1 MTPRPALEHSDA
13 ISVTRCGNGYKL
25 RLVICPI
32 CGADLEPADGETRG
46 TGPAYHLNT
55 HDWQDLI
62 AARRRADLPQRLT
75 PFEPHRPTAPT
86 PTATHPDRPHA
97 SPTSR
102 SD

>member
-1 MTPRPALEHSDA
+1 VTPRRSPQVPGAA
-13 ISVTRCGNGYKL
+13 SVTSCGNGYKL

-46 TGPAYHLNT
+46 TGPAYHLST

-62 AARRRADLPQRLT
+62 AARRRAGLPQRLT
-75 PFEPHRPTAPT
+75 PLEPDRPTAPT
-86 PTATHPDRPHA
+86 PTATHPDRPPA